1 MLCLA
6 LPYTEPSSETDEH
19 TKNDFTDILSAHL
32 LSELVEMGILHLS
45 KDALSCYI
53 STSLL

>member
-19 TKNDFTDILSAHL
+19 TKNDFTDILSVHL
-32 LSELVEMGILHLS
+32 LSELVEMGIHLS